1 MKNYFSATE
10 LENLHLTSLPSCKR
24 LINLKAQKENWPFRS
39 RKGRG
44 GGKEYLY

>member
-24 LINLKAQKENWPFRS
+24 LIMRLMHCTDLLNICQNR
-39 RKGRG
+39 
-44 GGKEYLY
+44 